1 MTVRNTSHTSLN
13 PLQLVLCLFAKKMQE
28 RKRNSNSE
36 SLAQPVDF
44 IELSFTFFKKKN
56 TYTHTHTSKVE
67 DSKFSRSVYRE
78 PTGKPDRTRGKNV
91 QYLKGMQN
99 PSKISGE

>member
-44 IELSFTFFKKKN
+44 IELSFTFFKKKKHIH
-56 TYTHTHTSKVE
+56 THTHKQSIGFKIFSLRLSRTNRKTRSNEREKRAIPERNAKSK
-67 DSKFSRSVYRE
+67 
-78 PTGKPDRTRGKNV
+78 
-91 QYLKGMQN
+91 
-99 PSKISGE
+99 